1 MAGLTSKTPAAT
13 YKDLL
18 KIENSN
24 SGVDDTLRQVE
35 SGDGTGSALHIEK
48 NSVRIKPTSNDTAL
62 LDVQNKDGSTKFK
75 VDVSNNLVYAL
86 GHKLNTQ
93 YVYFGIES
101 VESSAFSTNHYPIP
115 FMRSSV
121 ASSTG
126 FHLNSGT
133 DPATSYTISST
144 GDDIV
149 NRLWYPMDDLTIA
162 TATVWVG
169 ADASSGD
176 TIRFHLMQYDID
188 VSNGSTG
195 GDLSNGVVLADG
207 ADITNSGY
215 EQAYTQ
221 DLTIQSADVSRGKAV
236 FFTFKSDSTSS
247 DYTINAAVKYH
258 LR

>member
-24 SGVDDTLRQVE
+24 AGIDDTLRQVE
-35 SGDGTGSALHIEK
+35 SGNGTGSALHIEK
-48 NSVRIKPTSNDTAL
+48 NSVRVKPTMDGTAL

-75 VDVSNNLVYAL
+75 VDTGNNLVYAL

-101 VESSAFSTNHYPIP
+101 VESSAFSTKHYAIP

-126 FHLNSGT
+126 FHLSSGT
-133 DPATSYTISST
+133 DPATSYTITSA
-144 GDDIV
+144 GDDV
-149 NRLWYPMDDLTIA
+149 TNRLWYIMDNLTIEKV
-162 TATVWVG
+162 TVWVG

-188 VSNGSTG
+188 TSNGSSG

-221 DLTIQSADVSRGKAV
+221 DLTIQSADVDRNKAV

-247 DYTINAAVKYH
+247 DYTINAAIKYH